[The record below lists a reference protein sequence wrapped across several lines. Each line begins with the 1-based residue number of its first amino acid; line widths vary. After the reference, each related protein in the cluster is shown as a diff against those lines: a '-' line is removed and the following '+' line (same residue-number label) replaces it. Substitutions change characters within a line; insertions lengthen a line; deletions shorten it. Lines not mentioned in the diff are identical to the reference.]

1 MKRKVSLLLT
11 LFFCA
16 AVALFAQHPGQSFGQ
31 PMSSLYV
38 ESVGQPFWLFVDNVQ
53 QNSLP
58 VNSLLVE
65 NVPVGEHYFSVVM
78 DNQDQTTIGR
88 FAQVGRMA
96 TAFRL
101 ENQRH
106 LFGFT
111 PIHGAFHPGMTVSLV
126 HYAPVNAVPPATH
139 NVLPPQGQNVMPVAP
154 PATPI
159 QLPVPEPVLQPAW
172 MSEVDFTKALHL
184 IQDEKFESNRLE
196 LAKQVTG
203 QNMLSVNQVISICKT
218 FSYETDKL
226 EYAKFAYHHC
236 VEKDKYYLVNAV
248 FTYSSS
254 KSELNSYVSSQQ

>member
-1 MKRKVSLLLT
+1 
-11 LFFCA
+11 
-16 AVALFAQHPGQSFGQ
+16 
-31 PMSSLYV
+31 
-38 ESVGQPFWLFVDNVQ
+38 
-53 QNSLP
+53 
-58 VNSLLVE
+58 
-65 NVPVGEHYFSVVM
+65 
-78 DNQDQTTIGR
+78 
-88 FAQVGRMA
+88 
-96 TAFRL
+96 
-101 ENQRH
+101 
-106 LFGFT
+106 
-111 PIHGAFHPGMTVSLV
+111 
-126 HYAPVNAVPPATH
+126 
-139 NVLPPQGQNVMPVAP
+139 MPVAP

-159 QLPVPEPVLQPAW
+159 QLPVPEPVPQPAW

-203 QNMLSVNQVISICKT
+203 QNLLSVNQVISICKA